1 MTFKISY
8 YFFVLCL
15 ILQTPLLHAQS
26 SSYTEDLKS
35 EQENLVKQLHQSSI
49 DPNIISG
56 ISQTVNLKIDSIRIF
71 ILFNDALSADEKE
84 KAIKSLVF
92 FIKQLNKNIP
102 RQNLNIYEI
111 PSAFESYK
119 TILSALLF
127 HKPIENVLVSL
138 GAQRNQLLTEAF
150 SQYKEYILLDQ
161 VAVYKRMASSPQF
174 IFRFLESKPGFKYAD
189 SLILIAAAYDPMRFA
204 SDLNKADA
212 NFQNIIRRIKNTY
225 LQQIVAIAQDK
236 NASELMPFAITLA
249 ENRITADSI
258 LQTRRDVMRYFQLMV
273 NMQKQS
279 LWENNSSV
287 FQQLLRRG
295 LKEKSLVF
303 YANQINEL
311 HSSADSKRFASVE
324 GLRPEDL
331 YYIITSC
338 GEELYTSSYLGLY
351 KRLMEYFKTG
361 TADSLF
367 NLVRYDNFRTFMRLA
382 ANYNVLADFLNKM
395 PQEKTGAILK
405 RFIAGIE
412 GDMNTGLEKAMDIA
426 DSFTSLDSA
435 ISLVDLVH
443 EELQSNLKRCESAQ
457 QYFGIQLYSI
467 LLEVFDLVKQRN
479 ELNKLWS
486 TLGNYD
492 ILKRADLQNKNG
504 EIVQVVLFYGDEDGV
519 ASFNNFQK
527 LFTGN
532 AKWKLSKNGSW
543 VTIRSNSPE
552 PIIIYANLPL
562 DSKEEL
568 DLKAQDSLYSF
579 LEQQE
584 IEPTVL
590 IHRGH
595 SYHLGNTLARLTP
608 SVKLAILG
616 SCGGYNSVIS
626 IARINPDVQ
635 IIGSKKTGAK
645 SVNDI
650 IINVINETLENKN
663 DLYWSEIWQKLSTRF
678 KKDEFLLNLFNEYI
692 PPGKNVSLFVL
703 KLFNYYNRIV

>member
-1 MTFKISY
+1 
-8 YFFVLCL
+8 
-15 ILQTPLLHAQS
+15 
-26 SSYTEDLKS
+26 
-35 EQENLVKQLHQSSI
+35 
-49 DPNIISG
+49 
-56 ISQTVNLKIDSIRIF
+56 
-71 ILFNDALSADEKE
+71 
-84 KAIKSLVF
+84 
-92 FIKQLNKNIP
+92 
-102 RQNLNIYEI
+102 
-111 PSAFESYK
+111 
-119 TILSALLF
+119 
-127 HKPIENVLVSL
+127 
-138 GAQRNQLLTEAF
+138 
-150 SQYKEYILLDQ
+150 
-161 VAVYKRMASSPQF
+161 
-174 IFRFLESKPGFKYAD
+174 
-189 SLILIAAAYDPMRFA
+189 
-204 SDLNKADA
+204 
-212 NFQNIIRRIKNTY
+212 
-225 LQQIVAIAQDK
+225 
-236 NASELMPFAITLA
+236 MPFAITLA